1 MAVDALGGGRTVAK
15 AAELAGVTTRQV
27 HRWNESPEFREAV
40 QALHL
45 QALEMAEKRLAS
57 GLTMALDAIQDVI
70 TEPDLPGQNVKR
82 LAAVSW
88 VELALKVRELSE
100 LERRITELEA
110 HL

>member
-1 MAVDALGGGRTVAK
+1 MGGGRTVAK

-27 HRWNESPEFREAV
+27 HRWNELPEFREAV

-45 QALEMAEKRLAS
+45 QALEMAEKRLTG
-57 GLTMALDAIQDVI
+57 GLAAALDTLEELMAGAYGRGD
-70 TEPDLPGQNVKR
+70 NVRR
-82 LAAVSW
+82 LAATSW
-88 VELALKVRELSE
+88 IELTLKIRELSE